1 MGGRRGYLR
10 TWHFCGGRG
19 IFKRAGHARQK
30 PAARAAFFWLT
41 RGRRVPGGAARFS
54 KALRMDGNDLR
65 ASGLEKRIAK
75 RAGSLAC
82 RERTRWREKR
92 EKRKT
97 VEKPKS
103 KSRAPQKHRKPHD
116 CLGAAQA
123 LATRKPVP
131 TAPPT
136 TAPQR
141 RWAHQKTTLHHRA
154 AHPNHLQR
162 HKRPLRP
169 PARPQWAALQVSC
182 PAHRSSSAPSQD
194 ARSPSVGR
202 TRWRATSMRPRESEG
217 SRRRTRMTTGK
228 SGANA
233 PDRNRGRPPSG
244 PPGRGA
250 TYEAPSPPPTSPS
263 YSNFPGFII
272 PLGSKTRLISRINRN
287 STASLLCRKCSRLS
301 CPIPCSALMLPP

>member
-1 MGGRRGYLR
+1 
-10 TWHFCGGRG
+10 
-19 IFKRAGHARQK
+19 
-30 PAARAAFFWLT
+30 
-41 RGRRVPGGAARFS
+41 VPGGAARFS

-244 PPGRGA
+244 PPDRGA
-250 TYEAPSPPPTSPS
+250 TYEATSATQKQAKQSPADTPQPHAPPATTPSPPQTTSPATS
-263 YSNFPGFII
+263 PPHKPSCTPPVPATPAPPDPRNPHSTPASPSSPG
-272 PLGSKTRLISRINRN
+272 
-287 STASLLCRKCSRLS
+287 
-301 CPIPCSALMLPP
+301 